1 MRVVVLGGTGHFGGR
16 ICRRLGQSSDIDLIA
31 PGRADL
37 DMRSPEFGASLK
49 KLRADVLIHT
59 AGPLQNQDYA
69 VARACIE
76 SDCHYIDL
84 ADGRDFVSGFSVLDA
99 EAKAAGV
106 TLISG
111 ASTLPGV
118 SSSVVEQTRPRFS
131 DIVSVE
137 TSIAPAHQTPRGP
150 ATMSS
155 VLGYCGRPF
164 TSLRDGSW
172 KTIRGWQDLRVQ
184 RYPKLG
190 YRLSAA
196 CDVPDLEL
204 MPAMISGLQTA
215 SFHAAL
221 DAWWEHVSL
230 WLMAWLSRIGVVRD
244 WTRFAKSISA
254 ISDRTRGLG
263 SKCGGMRLRISG
275 VDVDGRKLKVDW
287 FLLATNNHGPEIPC
301 TPSIVITKKLL
312 HGEIVK
318 RGAFVCWNQFTI
330 DELLAELA
338 DFDIRVYE
346 EESMV

>member
-16 ICRRLGQSSDIDLIA
+16 ICRRLSQCSDIDLIA
-31 PGRADL
+31 PGHADL
-37 DMRSPEFGASLK
+37 DMRSPEFCASLRN
-49 KLRADVLIHT
+49 LRPDVLIHT
-59 AGPLQNQDYA
+59 AGPFQHQDYA

-76 SDCHYIDL
+76 SGCHYVDL
-84 ADGRDFVSGFSVLDA
+84 ADGRDFVLGFSALDA

-118 SSSVVEQTRPRFS
+118 SSSVVEQARPRFA

-137 TSIAPAHQTPRGP
+137 TSIAPAHQTPRGL

-155 VLGYCGRPF
+155 VLGYCGKSF
-164 TSLRDGSW
+164 TSLRNGSW
-172 KTIRGWQDLRVQ
+172 KTIHGWQDLRVQ

-190 YRLSAA
+190 SRLSAA

-204 MPAMISGLQTA
+204 MPAKISGLQTA

-221 DAWWEHVSL
+221 DAWWEQISL
-230 WLMAWLSRIGVVRD
+230 WLMAWLSRIGMVRD

-275 VDVDGRKLKVDW
+275 VDDDGRKLRVDW
-287 FLLATNNHGPEIPC
+287 FVLATNNHGPEIPC
-301 TPSIVITKKLL
+301 TPSIVVTKKLL
-312 HGEIVK
+312 RGDIVR
-318 RGAFVCWNQFTI
+318 RGAFACWNLFTI
-330 DELLAELA
+330 DELLAEMTE
-338 DFDIRVYE
+338 FDISLHE
-346 EESMV
+346 EEGVG